1 MTTTIWICC
10 AVGALALVA
19 VPMARPNAK
28 KRALARARATG
39 DLGGLIAWVE
49 AKPLVAQA
57 DAWDQLL
64 LGLWQRYERE
74 LAARVIMEAAPRSE
88 AKIVQ
93 HWIAQVLSIEPEL
106 AQEIF
111 TQEFL
116 AKHFRPDVAAQCGKC
131 GCGG

>member
-1 MTTTIWICC
+1 MTTAMWICC
-10 AVGALALVA
+10 AVGAIALVA

-28 KRALARARATG
+28 KRALARARETG
-39 DLGGLIAWVE
+39 DLSALIAWVE

-57 DAWDQLL
+57 DAWDQIL

-74 LAARVIMEAAPRSE
+74 LAMKVIMEAAPRSE
-88 AKIVQ
+88 AKIIQ
-93 HWIAQVLSIEPEL
+93 HWIAQALSIEREL
-106 AQEIF
+106 AEEVF

-116 AKHFRPDVAAQCGKC
+116 LQHFRPVVAAQCGKC

>member
-10 AVGALALVA
+10 AVGAIALVA

-74 LAARVIMEAAPRSE
+74 LAARVIMEAAPRSD

>member
-10 AVGALALVA
+10 AVGAIALVA

-39 DLGGLIAWVE
+39 ELGGLIAWVE

-74 LAARVIMEAAPRSE
+74 LAARVIMEAAPRSD